1 MTSLLYEK
9 DKTHYI
15 GTQDEKYM
23 LNMRMNSDI
32 CKWLKLDISG
42 MFQYVKKQNNG
53 AVLHAS
59 DENDI
64 AISDLSPYEHLTNR
78 DGSYTHIVRDYYLP
92 AMERLV
98 GNGFPYSDWFYNPLQ
113 EIRSRDRSTKD
124 IKARFQAALTLKLW
138 EGLNFSSSLQYEIFN
153 SKRRDL
159 YKEDSWVVKN
169 PVNYYTNTTMQQESS
184 GNRPIR
190 QGSFWTNIL
199 RKCKGI
205 LLGIR

>member
-1 MTSLLYEK
+1 MHPM
-9 DKTHYI
+9 KT
-15 GTQDEKYM
+15 
-23 LNMRMNSDI
+23 
-32 CKWLKLDISG
+32 IS
-42 MFQYVKKQNNG
+42 
-53 AVLHAS
+53 
-59 DENDI
+59 

-153 SKRRDL
+153 SKRPGSLQRGFLGSQKSGELL
-159 YKEDSWVVKN
+159 Y
-169 PVNYYTNTTMQQESS
+169 
-184 GNRPIR
+184 RI
-190 QGSFWTNIL
+190 
-199 RKCKGI
+199 
-205 LLGIR
+205 

>member
-1 MTSLLYEK
+1 
-9 DKTHYI
+9 
-15 GTQDEKYM
+15 
-23 LNMRMNSDI
+23 
-32 CKWLKLDISG
+32 
-42 MFQYVKKQNNG
+42 
-53 AVLHAS
+53 
-59 DENDI
+59 
-64 AISDLSPYEHLTNR
+64 
-78 DGSYTHIVRDYYLP
+78 
-92 AMERLV
+92 MERLV

-169 PVNYYTNTTMQQESS
+169 PVNYYTEYNDATGVVGKS
-184 GNRPIR
+184 PIR